1 MGRGARKPAGFRDVD
16 GILLLNKPLGI
27 SSNKALQMARYL
39 FQANKG
45 GHTGSL
51 DPLASGM
58 LPICFGEAAKFS
70 SYLLD
75 ARKSYR
81 AICHLGQTTSTG
93 DAEGEITSESAVN
106 VSEADIAAVLE
117 SFTGSIE
124 QIPPMYSALK
134 HQGQPLYRLARKG
147 KEVARAARPID
158 IHKLSQISFDGIQ
171 LEIDVHCSKGTYI
184 RTLAEDIG
192 AALGCGAFVSLLE
205 RKAVHPYWQQ
215 PIYTLDYLTELAEQ
229 GLDVMDQ
236 CLLPVNSALSDLREL
251 IIDAAAVDLL
261 KNGVAVE
268 VGFNSSKAGH
278 SSILSLV
285 AESGDFIG
293 VGKTLPNGLI
303 APKRLMNTAR

>member
-1 MGRGARKPAGFRDVD
+1 MGRGARKPVGFRDVD

-27 SSNKALQMARYL
+27 SSNKALQTARFL

-75 ARKSYR
+75 ASKSYR
-81 AICHLGQTTSTG
+81 AICHLGKTTSTG
-93 DAEGEITSESAVN
+93 DAEGEIRSESPVN
-106 VSEADIAAVLE
+106 VNESDIAAVLE
-117 SFTGSIE
+117 SLTGSIE

-147 KEVARAARPID
+147 KEVTRAARPID
-158 IHKLSQISFDGIQ
+158 IYKLTQTSFDGIQ

-192 AALGCGAFVSLLE
+192 TALGCGAFVSLLE

-215 PIYTLDYLTELAEQ
+215 PSYTLDYLTKLSEQ

-236 CLLPVNSALSDLREL
+236 CLLPVNSALSDLQEL

-261 KNGVAVE
+261 KNGVAVK
-268 VGFNSSKAGH
+268 VNNAGH
-278 SSILSLV
+278 NDLLSLV
-285 AESGDFIG
+285 AENGEFIG
-293 VGKTLPNGLI
+293 IGKALPNGLI

>member
-1 MGRGARKPAGFRDVD
+1 MGRGSSKPVGFRDVD

-27 SSNKALQMARYL
+27 SSNNALQTARQL
-39 FQANKG
+39 FKANKG

-51 DPLASGM
+51 DPLATGM

-75 ARKSYR
+75 ASKSYR
-81 AICHLGQTTSTG
+81 AICHLGQTSSTG
-93 DAEGEITSESAVN
+93 DSEGEITSESPVN
-106 VSEADIAAVLE
+106 VSEADIAIALE
-117 SFTGSIE
+117 SLTGSIE

-134 HQGQPLYRLARKG
+134 HQGQPLYKLARKG
-147 KEVARAARPID
+147 KEVVRAARSIE
-158 IHKLSQISFDGIQ
+158 IYKLSQINFDGIQ

-192 AALGCGAFVSLLE
+192 VALGCGAFVSLLE
-205 RKAVHPYWQQ
+205 RKAVHPYWHQRSYS
-215 PIYTLDYLTELAEQ
+215 IDYLTELAEQ

-236 CLLPVNSALSDLREL
+236 CLLPVKSALSDLQEL
-251 IIDAAAVDLL
+251 TIDSAAVDLL
-261 KNGVAVE
+261 KNGVAIE
-268 VGFNSSKAGH
+268 VNNARH
-278 SSILSLV
+278 SDVLSLV
-285 AESGDFIG
+285 AENGEFIG

>member
-1 MGRGARKPAGFRDVD
+1 MGRSASKPVGFRDVD

-27 SSNKALQMARYL
+27 SSNKALQTARHL

-75 ARKSYR
+75 ASKSYR
-81 AICHLGQTTSTG
+81 AICHLGRTTSTG
-93 DAEGEITSESAVN
+93 DAEGEITSESPVN
-106 VSEADIAAVLE
+106 VSEGDIAIVLQ
-117 SFTGSIE
+117 SLTGPIQ

-147 KEVARAARPID
+147 QAVERAARSIQ
-158 IHKLSQISFDGIQ
+158 IHKLNQISFDGVQ
-171 LEIDVHCSKGTYI
+171 LEIDVYCSKGTYI

-192 AALGCGAFVSLLE
+192 SALGCGAFVSLLE

-215 PIYTLDYLTELAEQ
+215 PSYTLDHLTELAEQ
-229 GLDVMDQ
+229 GFDVLDQ
-236 CLLPVNSALSDLREL
+236 CLLPVNSALSDLQEL
-251 IIDAAAVDLL
+251 TISSAAVDLL

-268 VGFNSSKAGH
+268 VNNVEH

-285 AESGDFIG
+285 SENGEFIG
-293 VGKTLPNGLI
+293 IGKTLPNGLI

>member
-1 MGRGARKPAGFRDVD
+1 MGRGSRKPAGFRDVD

-27 SSNKALQMARYL
+27 SSNKALQMARNL

-75 ARKSYR
+75 ASKSYR
-81 AICHLGQTTSTG
+81 AICRLGQTTSTG

-117 SFTGSIE
+117 GLTGTIE

-134 HQGQPLYRLARKG
+134 HQGQPLYKLARKG
-147 KEVARAARPID
+147 REVERSARQIE
-158 IHKLSQISFDGIQ
+158 IYELNQISFDGIQ
-171 LEIDVHCSKGTYI
+171 LEIEVHCSKGTYI

-192 AALGCGAFVSLLE
+192 TALGCGAFVSLLE
-205 RKAVHPYWQQ
+205 RKAVHPYWHQ
-215 PIYTLDYLTELAEQ
+215 PSYTLDYLTELADQ
-229 GLDVMDQ
+229 GLDIMDQ
-236 CLLPVNSALSDLREL
+236 CLLPVNSALADLQEL
-251 IIDAAAVDLL
+251 TIDAAAVDLL

-268 VGFNSSKAGH
+268 VDNTEH

-285 AESGDFIG
+285 AENGEFIG

>member
-1 MGRGARKPAGFRDVD
+1 MGRSASKPVGFRDVD

-27 SSNKALQMARYL
+27 SSNKALQMARHI

-75 ARKSYR
+75 ASKSYR
-81 AICHLGQTTSTG
+81 AICHLGRTTSTG
-93 DAEGEITSESAVN
+93 DAEGETTSESAVN
-106 VSEADIAAVLE
+106 VSEEEIAVVLQ
-117 SFTGSIE
+117 SLTGPIQ

-147 KEVARAARPID
+147 QAVERAARSIQ
-158 IHKLSQISFDGIQ
+158 IYKLNQISFDGIQ

-192 AALGCGAFVSLLE
+192 IALGCGAFVSLLE

-215 PIYTLDYLTELAEQ
+215 PSYTLDYLTELAVQ
-229 GLDVMDQ
+229 GFDVLDQ
-236 CLLPVNSALSDLREL
+236 CLLPVNSALSDLQEL
-251 IIDAAAVDLL
+251 IISSAAVDLL

-268 VGFNSSKAGH
+268 VNNVEH

-285 AESGDFIG
+285 AESGEFIG
-293 VGKTLPNGLI
+293 IGKTLPNGLI